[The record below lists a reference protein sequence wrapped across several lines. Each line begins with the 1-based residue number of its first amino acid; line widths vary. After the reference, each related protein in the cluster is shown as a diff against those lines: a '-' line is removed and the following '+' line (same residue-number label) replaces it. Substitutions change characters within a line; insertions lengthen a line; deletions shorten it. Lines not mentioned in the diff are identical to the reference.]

1 MVCPENG
8 FELFEPEGFDEDEQ
22 PATSTAA
29 IAAVTSTSGIR
40 FFLRDIDGSISVWSL
55 GRGIRR
61 GRARESG
68 GSQVAKMPS
77 SGGRVIWHYASF
89 DARLRRC
96 GSQFS

>member
-40 FFLRDIDGSISVWSL
+40 FFPERHRWLHLGLVIGSGNPAGKGS
-55 GRGIRR
+55 RIR
-61 GRARESG
+61 
-68 GSQVAKMPS
+68 
-77 SGGRVIWHYASF
+77 W
-89 DARLRRC
+89 
-96 GSQFS
+96 